1 MAAASIGAGILG
13 LPSATEATGLVLAM
27 IILLIITLYSVFSM
41 YILALAAQQTRLK
54 SFEGMAHWLFPHF
67 HNGFAYW
74 VSFMRW
80 FYSFSAC
87 VAYVISLGNC
97 LEPIFHEAVIQ
108 HPGNKT
114 IHYFSTQAGNRVL
127 TSVIWVCIMLP
138 LVIPKHVDSLRIPSM
153 LAVLFMLFFGIII
166 IVHSI
171 LNGFKI
177 NNRKIKFDD
186 RNIATNDPDTVYL
199 FRSGNGVLT
208 ALGTFIFAY
217 VCQINGL

>member
-1 MAAASIGAGILG
+1 
-13 LPSATEATGLVLAM
+13 
-27 IILLIITLYSVFSM
+27 
-41 YILALAAQQTRLK
+41 
-54 SFEGMAHWLFPHF
+54 
-67 HNGFAYW
+67 
-74 VSFMRW
+74 
-80 FYSFSAC
+80 
-87 VAYVISLGNC
+87 
-97 LEPIFHEAVIQ
+97 
-108 HPGNKT
+108 
-114 IHYFSTQAGNRVL
+114 
-127 TSVIWVCIMLP
+127 MLP